1 MQRRDGSWKRPRIT
15 GVASLSL
22 VFCSVNKP
30 KKHLA
35 VEERTSLHRVS
46 FLCVSLVRETKKKHV
61 LCTNFVLSLSIED
74 DRRAMELS
82 NGSMNFWFVSF
93 CLFPVFFSDF
103 LFFYFPA
110 MNPVRISS
118 SSSAESSSSTAQET
132 QSYGHGVKIVNDSNL
147 FERMYVIVIFFVSN
161 SLSLSLSSSLR
172 HSNCGFKLSSFEL
185 DAFSSRT
192 G

>member
-1 MQRRDGSWKRPRIT
+1 MHPELK
-15 GVASLSL
+15 
-22 VFCSVNKP
+22 CSVETD
-30 KKHLA
+30 HGSVLESLA
-35 VEERTSLHRVS
+35 SRRCLLFFAPLTNRRNTWPLKREQVCIESL

-161 SLSLSLSSSLR
+161 SLSLSL
-172 HSNCGFKLSSFEL
+172 
-185 DAFSSRT
+185 
-192 G
+192 